1 MRLYNS
7 YTSQIEPF
15 TPIKDNEV
23 SMYVCGPTVYNHAH
37 IGNARPIV
45 VFDTLKNILEEC
57 GYHVHFVSN
66 YTDVDD
72 KIIVKAQEMNVSEQ
86 TITEEY
92 IQAYEKVRESLN
104 ASHPITVKVTD
115 TMDKIIDYIETM
127 VRDDI
132 AYVNEHDVYFNVSK
146 IHSYGQLSNQKTEDL
161 ISGARI
167 ERNEKKLN
175 PLDFTLWKATKE
187 GIKWPS
193 AFGEGR
199 PGWHSECVVMI
210 LDHFKGKIDIHGG
223 GMDLKFPHHENEIA
237 QCLGTHDHN
246 LANFWIH
253 NGMLNIDGEKMS
265 KSLGNV
271 IWAKD
276 YIELFGGNVVRWL
289 LMLAHYRSPL
299 NISQETITQ
308 AKSEIDKIITVLKQA
323 KLVFTEVKRGEV
335 TLTPLYDSF
344 MQACQDDMNIN
355 LAMSVVL
362 EQVKQLNSALRQKE
376 LNYNDIANHEAT
388 LRRMMKVLGIS
399 TPYPHL
405 STEEVVIIQSWQQ
418 AKADKDFNRADELRN
433 ELIQRGL
440 I

>member
-1 MRLYNS
+1 
-7 YTSQIEPF
+7 
-15 TPIKDNEV
+15 
-23 SMYVCGPTVYNHAH
+23 
-37 IGNARPIV
+37 
-45 VFDTLKNILEEC
+45 
-57 GYHVHFVSN
+57 
-66 YTDVDD
+66 
-72 KIIVKAQEMNVSEQ
+72 
-86 TITEEY
+86 
-92 IQAYEKVRESLN
+92 
-104 ASHPITVKVTD
+104 
-115 TMDKIIDYIETM
+115 
-127 VRDDI
+127 
-132 AYVNEHDVYFNVSK
+132 
-146 IHSYGQLSNQKTEDL
+146 
-161 ISGARI
+161 
-167 ERNEKKLN
+167 
-175 PLDFTLWKATKE
+175 
-187 GIKWPS
+187 
-193 AFGEGR
+193 
-199 PGWHSECVVMI
+199 MI

-308 AKSEIDKIITVLKQA
+308 AKSEIEKIITVLKQA
-323 KLVFTEVKRGEV
+323 KLVFAKINREEA
-335 TLTPLYDSF
+335 TLTPLYETF

-355 LAMSVVL
+355 LAMSIVL
-362 EQVKQLNSALRQKE
+362 EQVKQLNSSLRQKE
-376 LNYNDIANHEAT
+376 LNYSDITNHEAT

-399 TPYPHL
+399 TPNPHL
-405 STEEVVIIQSWQQ
+405 STEEVSIIQAWHK
-418 AKADKDFNRADELRN
+418 AKADKDFSLADELRN

>member
-7 YTSQIEPF
+7 YTGQIETF
-15 TPIKDNEV
+15 IPIKNNEV

-57 GYHVHFVSN
+57 GYHVRFVSN

-86 TITEEY
+86 TITEEF
-92 IQAYEKVRESLN
+92 IEAYEKVRESLN
-104 ASHPITVKVTD
+104 ATRPTTVKVTD
-115 TMDKIIDYIETM
+115 TMDKIIDYIESM
-127 VRDDI
+127 VSQDI
-132 AYVNEHDVYFNVSK
+132 AYVNDHDVYFNVSK

-161 ISGARI
+161 LSGARI
-167 ERNEKKLN
+167 EKNEKKLN
-175 PLDFTLWKATKE
+175 PLDFTLWKATRD

-323 KLVFTEVKRGEV
+323 KIAFTDVLRCEA
-335 TLTPLYDSF
+335 TLTPLYETF

-355 LAMSVVL
+355 LAMSIVL

-376 LNYNDIANHEAT
+376 LNYKDIVDHEAT
-388 LRRMMKVLGIS
+388 LRRMMKILGIS
-399 TPYPHL
+399 TPYPQL
-405 STEEVVIIQSWQQ
+405 STEEVSIIRQWQT
-418 AKADKDFNRADELRN
+418 AKTNKDFALADELRN
-433 ELIQRGL
+433 ELILRGL
-440 I
+440 L